1 MTLDGPSYFF
11 VMAGVDQAIQ
21 RNEESFA
28 AWTRGDWMAASRA
41 AMTIK
46 GS

>member
-1 MTLDGPSYFF
+1 MKLEQPLRFS
-11 VMAGVDQAIQ
+11 VMAGLDPAIQ

-41 AMTIK
+41 AMT
-46 GS
+46 G